1 MMKGFSNIHEIQSY
15 NGLISD
21 VQMWIGHYWY
31 SRFSCFIL
39 FAVTGW
45 GSQWCLP
52 AIVDV
57 RTALSRARWFKMSA
71 IHGTLA
77 RNEWNASRICFF
89 WNNQSENIEN
99 RENNAALMWYIKD
112 VDVDREFCELSGEAE
127 VPYYLGMSC
136 TGLLHLCTKSTDK
149 VPSLTALLPCTL
161 VALFGITAQSLNW
174 AGNMRVA

>member
-1 MMKGFSNIHEIQSY
+1 
-15 NGLISD
+15 
-21 VQMWIGHYWY
+21 MWIGHYWY
-31 SRFSCFIL
+31 SRFSCFIF

-71 IHGTLA
+71 VHGTLA

-89 WNNQSENIEN
+89 LKDRVGKHRKQGKQCSSHVMY
-99 RENNAALMWYIKD
+99 LWYIKV
-112 VDVDREFCELSGEAE
+112 VDVDCEFCELSGEAE

>member
-1 MMKGFSNIHEIQSY
+1 MKRFSNIHEIQSY

-31 SRFSCFIL
+31 SRFSCFIF

-57 RTALSRARWFKMSA
+57 RTALSRAPWFKMSA
-71 IHGTLA
+71 VHGALA

-89 WNNQSENIEN
+89 LKSGRKTQKPGKTMQLSCDVLVIYKRYWCWPWILWIEWGSWG
-99 RENNAALMWYIKD
+99 AVLFGH
-112 VDVDREFCELSGEAE
+112 V
-127 VPYYLGMSC
+127 
-136 TGLLHLCTKSTDK
+136 LHRSF
-149 VPSLTALLPCTL
+149 TL
-161 VALFGITAQSLNW
+161 VHQIYW
-174 AGNMRVA
+174 